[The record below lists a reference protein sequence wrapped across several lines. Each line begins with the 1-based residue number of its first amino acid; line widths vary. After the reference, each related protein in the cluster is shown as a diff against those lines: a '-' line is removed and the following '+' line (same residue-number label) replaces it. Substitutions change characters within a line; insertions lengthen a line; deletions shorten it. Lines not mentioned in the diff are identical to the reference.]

1 MAAPDTTDR
10 LLAQRALA
18 LQPLVRRVRTDV
30 TAMKVADG
38 SSRWVR
44 EPLTDE
50 RLLKHL
56 GTGPARGV
64 CPIREGE
71 STTMV
76 GLYDLDSHGG
86 ETPWAGMVE
95 VARLLMDTLELDG
108 NAPVAFRSSGGK
120 GIHVYLL
127 WDEPQ
132 DAYSV
137 RAYMTD
143 VLAAL
148 GYRNGAKG
156 VQARQIE
163 VFPKQDRVGEGE
175 FGNQF
180 ILPLAGKSEPLDPL
194 FDLEP
199 MGKDWITNVT
209 WAGSPPVERREPT
222 AASGAGAGGA
232 DGAPPEDLERVRQ
245 ALYAI
250 PNDGG
255 DDSPDYDRWR
265 DLAFSVH
272 EATGGSDEGL
282 ALFAEWSE
290 QNPKHD
296 PKFLEKRVWPYIKS
310 GEGRGRAITR
320 GTLFAEASRAGW
332 MDVRGLDADGFED
345 VPEADMTPDP
355 ALAQQR
361 ALQKYGAKADWKKAI
376 ADAPDE
382 FTLREQVC
390 AKIALDKMLNS
401 IDRELLAEEVK
412 SRFIAIGSKLSIAAC
427 RKLVAPARAA
437 HDDRHL
443 PAWCRGWVYVTDDD
457 KFYRLDSDE
466 WLTMQAFNAR
476 FNREVVTGREDDD
489 LGLNA
494 GWLVLNECGMDTV
507 TRAVYL
513 PWAEPVFELDGV
525 RCANSFRPSSMP
537 KAAEHYTQG
546 GRQAIRLVQKHLD
559 LLTGGRKDVS
569 EILLSWMAYN
579 TQNPGKKVR
588 WAPLIKG
595 VEGDGK
601 TLIGRVMAAVIGAS
615 NVKDISPKVLQTDF
629 TAWAQ
634 GACVGVL
641 EEIRLAGHNRH
652 DILNA
657 LKPYITN
664 NSVAIHAKGKD
675 EYNTI
680 NTMNYIAFTNHADAL
695 PLGDSDRRW
704 FIVFTPFNQT
714 DDLHAAVGSDG
725 AYFDA
730 LYDAIEQHRA
740 ELRKWLIEYPVADS
754 FKPNGSAPMTREKQ
768 SMIAL
773 AVSPEEEAIEAAIE
787 AGGVGI
793 SKTVLS
799 TTYLN
804 RAVREIDPEL
814 DLKTSAL
821 ARVLAK
827 MGWQKVAKQ
836 IKWNGT
842 PQRVWVKGGA
852 EAGNKLIQQELD
864 STLVTSGMDDAEIN
878 PF

>member
-1 MAAPDTTDR
+1 MTTPDTQR
-10 LLAQRALA
+10 LAQRASALA
-18 LQPLVRRVRTDV
+18 PLIRRVRTDV

-44 EPLTDE
+44 EALTDE
-50 RLLKHL
+50 RVLKHL
-56 GTGPARGV
+56 NGGPARGV
-64 CPIREGE
+64 CPIKEGE
-71 STTMV
+71 SVTMV

-120 GIHVYLL
+120 GIHIYLL

-143 VLAAL
+143 VLTAI
-148 GYRNGAKG
+148 GYKNGAKG
-156 VQARQIE
+156 VQAKQIE
-163 VFPKQDRVGEGE
+163 VFPKQDRVGAGE

-199 MGKDWITNVT
+199 MGKDWITNVV
-209 WAGSPPVERREPT
+209 WAGSPPVERRQPP
-222 AASGAGAGGA
+222 AVSGGGAGA
-232 DGAPPEDLERVRQ
+232 DGAPPEDIDRVRQ

-255 DDSPDYDRWR
+255 DESPDYDRWR

-272 EATGGSDEGL
+272 EATGGSEEGL

-296 PKFLEKRVWPYIKS
+296 PKFLEKRVWTYIKS

-332 MDVRGLDADGFED
+332 MDVKGLDAEGFDD

-355 ALAQQR
+355 ALAEKK

-376 ADAPDE
+376 GDAKDE
-382 FTLREQVC
+382 FALREQVC
-390 AKIALDKMLNS
+390 AKIALDKMLNG

-427 RKLVAPARAA
+427 RKLLAPARAK
-437 HDDRHL
+437 HQDTHL
-443 PAWCRGWVYVTDDD
+443 PPWCRGWVYVTDDD

-476 FNREVVTGREDDD
+476 FNREVLTKNEDDD
-489 LGLNA
+489 PGMNA
-494 GWLVLNECGMDTV
+494 GWLVLNQCGMDTV
-507 TRAVYL
+507 TRAAYL
-513 PWAEPVFELDGV
+513 PWADPIYELDGV

-537 KAAEHYTQG
+537 KTAEHYTQG
-546 GRQAIRLVQKHLD
+546 GRQAIKLVLQHMKM
-559 LLTGGRKDVS
+559 LTGGRQEVCDV
-569 EILLSWMAYN
+569 LLSWMAYN

-601 TLIGRVMAAVIGAS
+601 TLIGRVMASVIGPS

-629 TAWAQ
+629 TGWAQ

-704 FIVFTPFNQT
+704 FIVFTPFIT
-714 DDLHAAVGSDG
+714 TADLQAAVGLDG

-730 LYDAIEQHRA
+730 LYEAIEQHRG
-740 ELRKWLIEYPVADS
+740 ELRKWLLEYPIADG
-754 FKPNGSAPMTREKQ
+754 FKPNSSAPMTREKQ
-768 SMIAL
+768 AMIAM
-773 AVSPEEEAIEAAIE
+773 AVSPEEEAVVAAIE
-787 AGGVGI
+787 AGGVGVGPE
-793 SKTVLS
+793 VLAS
-799 TTYLN
+799 AYLA
-804 RAVREIDPEL
+804 RAVREVDPEL
-814 DLKTSAL
+814 DLKTTAL

-827 MGWQKVAKQ
+827 LGWERVAKQ

-842 PQRVWVKGGA
+842 AQRVWVKGRSEPGP
-852 EAGNKLIQQELD
+852 KLVREKLD
-864 STLVTSGMDDAEIN
+864 ETLGTSGFEPVGED
-878 PF
+878 

>member
-1 MAAPDTTDR
+1 MSGDINAH
-10 LLAQRALA
+10 LAKLALA
-18 LQPLVRRVRTDV
+18 LQPLIDRVRTDV

-44 EPLTDE
+44 EPLTPG
-50 RLLKHL
+50 RLLQHL
-56 GTGPARGV
+56 GPGPARGV

-71 STTMV
+71 STTRV

-86 ETPWAGMVE
+86 ETSWEGMVE
-95 VARLLMDTLELDG
+95 VAQLLMDTLELDG
-108 NAPVAFRSSGGK
+108 NAPQAFRSSGGR
-120 GIHVYLL
+120 GIHIYLI

-143 VLAAL
+143 VLHAI
-148 GYRNGAKG
+148 GFKNGAKG
-156 VQARQIE
+156 VQAKQIE

-180 ILPLAGKSEPLDPL
+180 ILPLAGKSEPMDPL
-194 FDLEP
+194 YGLAP
-199 MGKDWITNVT
+199 MGRDWITNVA
-209 WAGSPPVERREPT
+209 WAASPPVERRERE
-222 AASGAGAGGA
+222 AVSSAGAGGN
-232 DGAPPEDLERVRQ
+232 PPEDISRVRE

-265 DLAFSVH
+265 DLAFAAH
-272 EATGGSDEGL
+272 EATGGSEEGL
-282 ALFAEWSE
+282 ALFEEWSA

-296 PKFLEKRVWPYIKS
+296 GKFLEKRVWPYIKD
-310 GEGRGRAITR
+310 GDGRGRQITR

-332 MDVRGLDADGFED
+332 MDVRGLDADGFDD
-345 VPEADMTPDP
+345 VPEAEMAPDP
-355 ALAQQR
+355 AVTHAK

-376 ADAPDE
+376 HEAPDE
-382 FTLREQVC
+382 FTLREKVC
-390 AKIALDKMLNS
+390 AKIALDKMLNG

-412 SRFIAIGSKLSIAAC
+412 TRFVALGSKLSIAAC
-427 RKLVAPARAA
+427 RKLVMPARVK
-437 HDDRHL
+437 HEDSHL
-443 PAWCRGWVYVTDDD
+443 PKWCRGWVYVTDDD
-457 KFYRLDSDE
+457 KFFRLDSDE

-476 FNREVVTGREDDD
+476 FNRELPRGEDDD
-489 LGLNA
+489 QSFTA
-494 GWLVLNECGMDTV
+494 GWFVLTECGMETV

-513 PWAEPVFELDGV
+513 PWADPIFELDGV
-525 RCANSFRPSSMP
+525 RCANAFRPSSMP
-537 KAAEHYTQG
+537 KAAEHYTQAGRRAIKLVKQHIAMLAG
-546 GRQAIRLVQKHLD
+546 GRQ
-559 LLTGGRKDVS
+559 DVV
-569 EILLSWMAYN
+569 EVLLSWMAYN

-588 WAPLIKG
+588 WAPLVKG

-601 TLIGRVMAAVIGAS
+601 TLIGRVMSAVIGPS
-615 NVKDISPKVLQTDF
+615 NVKDISPKVLGTDF

-704 FIVFTPFNQT
+704 FIVFTPFIT
-714 DDLHAAVGSDG
+714 TADLLAAIGSGG
-725 AYFDA
+725 AYFDT
-730 LYDAIEQHRA
+730 LYEAIEQNRG
-740 ELRKWLIEYPVADS
+740 ELRKWLLEYQVSDR
-754 FKPNGSAPMTREKQ
+754 FNPNGSAPMTSEKQ

-773 AVSPEEEAIEAAIE
+773 SVSPEEEAVIAALE
-787 AGGVGI
+787 AGGPGI
-793 SKTVLS
+793 GPTVLATS
-799 TTYLN
+799 YLS
-804 RAVREIDPEL
+804 RVVREIDGEI

-827 MGWQKVAKQ
+827 LGWQKVPKP
-836 IKWNGT
+836 IKWAGDT
-842 PQRVWVKGGA
+842 HRVWAKSKTPPENEQIRA
-852 EAGNKLIQQELD
+852 ELD
-864 STLVTSGMDDAEIN
+864 KTLVTSGLGELGED